1 MSDFEVVSKF
11 DVTGDQP
18 KAIDDLCRG
27 IDSNYD
33 YQTLLGVT
41 GSGKTFT
48 MAKVIERL
56 QRPALIIAHNK
67 TLVAQLYEEFR
78 EFFPNNA
85 VEYFVS
91 YYDYY
96 QPEAYIPRTDT
107 FIEKDSSINKEI
119 DRMRHSAT
127 RALFSR
133 RDVLI
138 VASVSCIYGL
148 GEPEEYYRAIANVKK
163 GEKRS
168 LRNLINALIAMQ
180 YERNDYDLNRGTFR
194 VRGDTVD
201 IIPSY
206 DDSVLRISMFG
217 DEIDDISHVDYVTGE
232 IIEKF
237 DSLEIYPAKHFVT
250 SKEKTQL
257 AISSIENELT
267 SRLEELKS
275 SGKILEAARLEQR
288 TLFDLEM
295 MRQVGY
301 CSGIEN
307 YSRHLSGRGVGS
319 TPWTLMHYLAED
331 VLIFVDESHM
341 TIPQIRGMY
350 QGDMSRKNTLVQHGF
365 RLPSAL
371 DNRPLNFN
379 EFESLNNQTI
389 YVSATPGPYEL
400 GQSKQITEQII
411 RPTGLIDPGIIVR
424 PTFGQIDDLLAELRS
439 RIDIGQRTL
448 ITTLTKRMAEELSE
462 YLVESNIR
470 ACYLHSDI
478 NTFERN
484 GILRDLRLGVFD
496 VVVGINLL
504 REGLDLPEVSLV
516 VILDADK
523 EGYLRSN
530 TALIQ
535 MIGRAARHENGLV
548 IMYADNKTASMDKAI
563 FETNRR
569 RLIQENH
576 NVKYGITPVG
586 IKKEVRD
593 TGIYKLSVLSD
604 DVTVVDYVGMPR
616 NALIKVSKSMQKEMK
631 QAAEK
636 LDFEQ
641 AVQLRDQIGKIR
653 LYIEKIKS

>member
-56 QRPALIIAHNK
+56 QRPALVIAHNK

-593 TGIYKLSVLSD
+593 TGIYKLSVLSND
-604 DVTVVDYVGMPR
+604 DTVVDYAGMPR
-616 NALIKVSKSMQKEMK
+616 NVLIKVSKSMQKEMK

-641 AVQLRDQIGKIR
+641 AAQLRDQIGKIR
-653 LYIEKIKS
+653 SYIEKIKS

>member
-56 QRPALIIAHNK
+56 QRPALVIAHNK

-593 TGIYKLSVLSD
+593 TGIYKLSVLSND
-604 DVTVVDYVGMPR
+604 DTVVDYAGMPR
-616 NALIKVSKSMQKEMK
+616 NVLIKVSKSMQKEMK

>member
-641 AVQLRDQIGKIR
+641 AAQLRDQIGKIR
-653 LYIEKIKS
+653 SYIEKIKS

>member
-593 TGIYKLSVLSD
+593 TGIYKLSVLSND
-604 DVTVVDYVGMPR
+604 DTVVDYAGMPR
-616 NALIKVSKSMQKEMK
+616 NVLIKVSKSMQKEMK